1 MPIRMSG
8 LTSGLDTEA
17 IVNSLM
23 QAQRAKQDKIKGKQ
37 QKLEWKKE
45 IWSSLNT
52 KIYGFYKGS
61 LSKMKFQSSYNS
73 KTASSTDTTKVKV
86 TASNQAASGSYSV
99 KIKSIASAQN
109 VTSGQVK
116 AANDAPVDVNTKL
129 VDLKPSDGGNSMLG
143 KKITISSGGKT
154 SELEVGEDTTIN
166 DFLTSCKDIGLN
178 ASYDTTQKR
187 FFISSAETGVEN
199 KFTISIEG
207 ESDKGDAA
215 LKALGLAHIDGAD
228 VVETDKVN
236 SMVVK
241 AAKDSEIEFNGAT
254 LTSTTTDMTVAGI
267 TLNLL
272 KETGEDTVNIV
283 VTNDTDGVYDSI
295 KEFITE
301 YNSVLKE
308 MNTKYNADSAKDYD
322 VLTDDQKSEMSDD
335 DVEKWNNKIKDSLL
349 RRDSTLEGIKSTFR
363 TTLMGSVKA
372 SNGKT
377 YSLANLGITTSTD
390 YKEGGLL
397 HIKGDED
404 DSVYS
409 DSDNTLKKM
418 IEEDPDTVREVMTG
432 LLNNLYTE
440 LGKKMRSTDLSSALT
455 FYNDK
460 EMDKQIAAYKKDVS
474 NWEKKLTDMENRY
487 YSQFTAMEKA
497 MSNMQ
502 SQQNYV
508 SSMMG
513 NS

>member
-37 QKLEWKKE
+37 QKLDWKKE
-45 IWSSLNT
+45 IWASLNT
-52 KIYGFYKGS
+52 KIYGFYKGT

-73 KTASSTDTTKVKV
+73 KTASSSDTTKVKV

-129 VDLKPSDGGNSMLG
+129 VDLKPSDGENSMLS

-215 LKALGLAHIDGAD
+215 LKALGLAHIDGSD

-283 VTNDTDGVYDSI
+283 VTNDTDGIYDSI

-322 VLTDDQKSEMSDD
+322 VLTDDQ
-335 DVEKWNNKIKDSLL
+335 
-349 RRDSTLEGIKSTFR
+349 
-363 TTLMGSVKA
+363 
-372 SNGKT
+372 
-377 YSLANLGITTSTD
+377 
-390 YKEGGLL
+390 
-397 HIKGDED
+397 
-404 DSVYS
+404 
-409 DSDNTLKKM
+409 
-418 IEEDPDTVREVMTG
+418 
-432 LLNNLYTE
+432 
-440 LGKKMRSTDLSSALT
+440 
-455 FYNDK
+455 
-460 EMDKQIAAYKKDVS
+460 
-474 NWEKKLTDMENRY
+474 
-487 YSQFTAMEKA
+487 
-497 MSNMQ
+497 
-502 SQQNYV
+502 
-508 SSMMG
+508 
-513 NS
+513 